1 MITLGEKVSNLKA
14 IILIIQ
20 VMLIACGQNELSDDQ
35 RMEQAIKIC
44 QEALILDSHIDWP
57 ESVYNNPRDISI
69 ENPVGDFDI
78 VRAEKGG
85 LNAVFS
91 VLYIDSHL
99 NLQEGRVMFDS
110 LYQIVGSYISDQAG
124 KFARAFSPGELKQ
137 NFTRNLLSLPLCLE
151 NGSIIGD
158 QLEYIQELKDLGIT
172 YITLCH
178 NKSNQICD
186 ANMSSDRPWNGLSPF
201 GEEVVEVLNRNG
213 IIIDISHSSDSTVSD
228 VLKRSSA
235 PIVATHTG
243 CRYFT
248 PGYDRNL
255 PDELIREIAGKEGV
269 IMIAFGSMFL
279 DPECSKN
286 IEYLMSHFNST
297 GIDYASEEGM
307 KIIQNYMK
315 DHRLFAEADQVV
327 DHIDHVVQIAGI
339 DHVGLG
345 SDFDGVGP
353 TLPVGLP
360 DVSGYPVIVAELL
373 KRGYNNKELEKIL
386 GQNFLR
392 VWQRVVDVA
401 HSMNQ

>member
-1 MITLGEKVSNLKA
+1 
-14 IILIIQ
+14 
-20 VMLIACGQNELSDDQ
+20 MLIACGQNEVSDDQ
-35 RMEQAIKIC
+35 KMEQATKVC
-44 QEALILDSHIDWP
+44 RESLILDAHIDWP
-57 ESVYNNPRDISI
+57 ESVYNNPRDITI
-69 ENPVGDFDI
+69 ENPAGDFDI
-78 VRAEKGG
+78 IRAEKGG

-91 VLYIDSHL
+91 VLYIDSDL
-99 NLQEGRVMFDS
+99 NLQEGRVMFNS
-110 LYQIVGSYISDQAG
+110 LYQIVDSYISGQPG
-124 KFARAFSPGELKQ
+124 KFARASSPGELKQ
-137 NFTRNLLSLPLCLE
+137 NFTRNLFSLPFCLE

-158 QLEYIQELKDLGIT
+158 QIEYLSKLKDIGIT

-186 ANMSSDRPWNGLSPF
+186 ANMSSDRSWNGLSPF
-201 GEEVVEVLNRNG
+201 GEEVVKEMNRNG

-255 PDELIREIAGKEGV
+255 PDELIREIATKDGV

-286 IEYLMSHFNST
+286 IDYLMSYFDST
-297 GIDYASEEGM
+297 GINHASEEGM
-307 KIIQNYMK
+307 KIIQDYMK
-315 DHRLFAEADQVV
+315 DHRLFAEANQVV
-327 DHIDHVVQIAGI
+327 DHIDHVVEIAGI

-373 KRGYNNKELEKIL
+373 KRGYSNKEIKKIL

-392 VWQRVVDVA
+392 VWQRVIDVA
-401 HSMNQ
+401 DSMN

>member
-1 MITLGEKVSNLKA
+1 MKEKAANLFT

-20 VMLIACGQNELSDDQ
+20 LMLIACGQNEVNDDQ
-35 RMEQAIKIC
+35 KMEQPTKVC
-44 QEALILDSHIDWP
+44 QESLILDAHIDWP
-57 ESVYNNPRDISI
+57 ESVYNNPRDISN
-69 ENPVGDFDI
+69 ENPAGDFDI

-91 VLYIDSHL
+91 VLYIDSDL
-99 NLQEGRVMFDS
+99 NIQEGHVMFDS
-110 LYQIVGSYISDQAG
+110 LYQIVDSYVPGQPG
-124 KFARAFSPGELKQ
+124 KFARASSPGELKQ
-137 NFTRNLLSLPLCLE
+137 NFTKNVCSLPFCLE

-158 QLEYIQELKDLGIT
+158 QIEYLSKLKDLGIT

-201 GEEVVEVLNRNG
+201 GKEVVEEMNRNG

-255 PDELIREIAGKEGV
+255 PDELIRKIAKKDGV

-286 IEYLMSHFNST
+286 INYLMSYFDST
-297 GIDYASEEGM
+297 GIKHASEEGM
-307 KIIQNYMK
+307 KIIQDYMK
-315 DHRLFAEADQVV
+315 DHRLFAEANQVV
-327 DHIDHVVQIAGI
+327 DHIDHVVEIAGI
-339 DHVGLG
+339 DHIGLG
-345 SDFDGVGP
+345 SDFVGVGP

-373 KRGYNNKELEKIL
+373 KRGYSNKEIKKIL

-392 VWQRVVDVA
+392 VWQRVIDVA
-401 HSMNQ
+401 DSMN

>member
-1 MITLGEKVSNLKA
+1 MA
-14 IILIIQ
+14 
-20 VMLIACGQNELSDDQ
+20 
-35 RMEQAIKIC
+35 QAVKIC
-44 QEALILDSHIDWP
+44 QKNLILDTHIDWP
-57 ESVYNNPRDISI
+57 ESVYSNPRDISI

-91 VLYIDSHL
+91 VLYINSDL

-110 LYQIVGSYISDQAG
+110 LYQIVNSYISDQPG
-124 KFARAFSPGELKQ
+124 KFARASSPRELEK
-137 NFTRNLLSLPLCLE
+137 NFDMNLFSLPFCLE
-151 NGSIIGD
+151 NGSVIGD
-158 QLEYIQELKDLGIT
+158 QIEYLSKLKDLGIT

-178 NKSNQICD
+178 NRSNQICD

-201 GEEVVEVLNRNG
+201 GGEVVEEMNRNG

-228 VLKRSSA
+228 VLKLSSA

-255 PDELIREIAGKEGV
+255 PDELIKKIAEKEGV
-269 IMIAFGSMFL
+269 VMITFGSMFL

-286 IEYLMSHFNST
+286 IDYLMSYFDST
-297 GIDYASEEGM
+297 GINYASEEGM
-307 KIIQNYMK
+307 KIIQDYMK
-315 DHRLFAEADQVV
+315 DHKLFAEAYQVV
-327 DHIDHVVQIAGI
+327 DHIDHVIEIAGI

-360 DVSGYPVIVAELL
+360 DVSGYPVIVAELI
-373 KRGYNNKELEKIL
+373 KRGYSNREIRKIL

-392 VWQRVVDVA
+392 VWQRVIDVA
-401 HSMNQ
+401 DSMN